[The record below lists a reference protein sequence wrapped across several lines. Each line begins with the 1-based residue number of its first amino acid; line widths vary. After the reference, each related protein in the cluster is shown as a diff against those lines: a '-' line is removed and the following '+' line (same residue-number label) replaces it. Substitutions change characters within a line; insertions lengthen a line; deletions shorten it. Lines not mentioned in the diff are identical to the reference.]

1 MGNDIARVDLEGGV
15 GMILN
20 LDMND
25 PPGFGFDGTLMD
37 GSFLLLSEVGGGN
50 EVAIYLIRKVK
61 KEAS

>member
-37 GSFLLLSEVGGGN
+37 GSFLLFSEGCSILYSGYG
-50 EVAIYLIRKVK
+50 I
-61 KEAS
+61 

>member
-1 MGNDIARVDLEGGV
+1 MGNDIARVDLERGV

-50 EVAIYLIRKVK
+50 
-61 KEAS
+61 